1 MSKGHRWGNSHDGE
15 RVICINC
22 ECSPMSSDAKERC
35 LWQALFTPALA
46 LARRTDPETSREG
59 AKLIDPKRGTR
70 RWQVLVYLR
79 ARLGSWVPSH
89 EMCTAEIGGSEGLRR
104 LRELRTAGWPIE
116 TKVLDGGPAYRLNF
130 LKEVG

>member
-1 MSKGHRWGNSHDGE
+1 MST
-15 RVICINC
+15 
-22 ECSPMSSDAKERC
+22 DAKERC
-35 LWQALFTPALA
+35 NVEALFPPAKA
-46 LARRTDPETSREG
+46 LARRTDPVTSREG
-59 AKLIDPKRGTR
+59 AELIDPKRDTR

-89 EMCTAEIGGSEGLRR
+89 EMCTVEVGGSEGLRR